1 LGEEQDNRGICSEI
15 AGVAVVR
22 WADGP
27 SGEFSAIRLG
37 LEPLQNETENG
48 FNTRLLSVDTGSAAR
63 IIRFER
69 ERAWHKRRL
78 CRVLPKVKF
87 PGKRVLLGLCLEAV
101 DWGKSLDS
109 GPCRALFW
117 PYNPILN

>member
-1 LGEEQDNRGICSEI
+1 MGEEQDNRGICSEI

-22 WADGP
+22 RADAS

-69 ERAWHKRRL
+69 ERAWHKRRFG
-78 CRVLPKVKF
+78 RDFAEGQVPGEKGAFGALPRS
-87 PGKRVLLGLCLEAV
+87 GGLG
-101 DWGKSLDS
+101 
-109 GPCRALFW
+109 
-117 PYNPILN
+117 